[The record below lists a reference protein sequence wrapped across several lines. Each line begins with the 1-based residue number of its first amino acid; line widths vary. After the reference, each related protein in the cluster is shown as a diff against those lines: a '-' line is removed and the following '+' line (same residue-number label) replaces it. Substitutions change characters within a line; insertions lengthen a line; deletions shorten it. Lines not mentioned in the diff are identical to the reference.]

1 MALDQSALVE
11 VLDVVVGKEPV
22 PSVPSAG
29 SIRLYPSP
37 KVDRRRWQQ
46 RRAEPACWTV
56 FRYGRE
62 LQDAL
67 GLVRRGCPPRSE

>member
-56 FRYGRE
+56 FSLWERIAGR
-62 LQDAL
+62 
-67 GLVRRGCPPRSE
+67 PRARPTRMPAPE